1 MDLVSKYTGEIWDI
15 IQNTFGQYCIKN
27 KVIKMS
33 ESIREEEIKIKGMH
47 CKSCAEKIETRLLQ
61 LEGVE
66 KARVSLVEE
75 EAFVRFDRNK
85 TNVDSIKKEIE
96 NIGYETD
103 LKIQTKKTSI
113 KQGIVYGLVP
123 HIGCI
128 AFIIGSV
135 LGVTVLT
142 QFFRP
147 ILLNPY
153 FFYILLALSFGFS
166 TVSALVYLKKQGFIT
181 FGREGIDMWIS
192 FSKGT
197 LRRKWK
203 YLSTLYGS
211 TIGINLLL
219 FMVIFPLMANVSIAS
234 PITGENGLSTLKLQ
248 VDIPCSGHAT
258 LISGDL
264 KEISGVVGI
273 QFSLPNIFDVTYDPS
288 KTSEQQILALDVF
301 KTYKAT
307 VLSES
312 SNQNQASLVGSN
324 STVNNNA
331 AAISSGTLATVTN
344 GVQTVQLSVKGTN
357 YYPNP
362 IRVKIGIPVQLVA
375 DINNM
380 PGCSKSIVIPEFG
393 VRKSVSTSDNII
405 EFTPNKS
412 GTFQFSCSMGMYHGQ
427 IIVENADGSV
437 AAYTGSAPISSGTCG
452 GPSGGCGCGG

>member
-47 CKSCAEKIETRLLQ
+47 CKSCAEKIENRLSQ
-61 LEGVE
+61 LKGVE

-75 EAFVRFDRNK
+75 KAFVRFDRNK
-85 TNVDSIKKEIE
+85 TNVDSIKKEIGY
-96 NIGYETD
+96 IGYETD
-103 LKIQTKKTSI
+103 LKIQTKKTSM

-147 ILLNPY
+147 LLLNPY
-153 FFYILLALSFGFS
+153 FFDYLVALSLGFATLSSVLYLRRNGLLS
-166 TVSALVYLKKQGFIT
+166 TAGAK
-181 FGREGIDMWIS
+181 
-192 FSKGT
+192 
-197 LRRKWK
+197 RKWK
-203 YLSTLYGS
+203 YLSTMYGS

-219 FMVIFPLMANVSIAS
+219 FLVIFPLLANVSFATPTGDLLALSSNGNLAS
-234 PITGENGLSTLKLQ
+234 LKLQ

-264 KEISGVVGI
+264 KAIDGVVGV
-273 QFSLPNIFDVTYDPS
+273 QFGLPNIFEVSYDPS
-288 KTSEQQILALDVF
+288 KTSEQQIIALDVF

-312 SNQNQASLVGSN
+312 SNQNQLNLVNANSAASINQIAVSD
-324 STVNNNA
+324 
-331 AAISSGTLATVTN
+331 GTFATVTN
-344 GVQTVQLSVKGTN
+344 GVQTVQFSVKGTN

-362 IRVKIGIPVQLVA
+362 VRVKIGIPVQLVA

-437 AAYTGSAPISSGTCG
+437 AAYTRSAPISSGTCG
-452 GPSGGCGCGG
+452 GPNGGCGCEG

>member
-1 MDLVSKYTGEIWDI
+1 MKENL
-15 IQNTFGQYCIKN
+15 Q
-27 KVIKMS
+27 
-33 ESIREEEIKIKGMH
+33 EEIIDVKGLH
-47 CKSCAEKIETRLLQ
+47 CKSCTENIQTKLSQ
-61 LEGVE
+61 LDGIDKV
-66 KARVSLVEE
+66 RVSLVEE
-75 EAFVRFDRNK
+75 KAFVRFDSSKINIGGIR
-85 TNVDSIKKEIE
+85 KEIE
-96 NIGYETD
+96 SMGYGTEISYDTSEPVTD
-103 LKIQTKKTSI
+103 SGPAKESDAKTDDNNSRRGSL
-113 KQGIVYGLVP
+113 KQGIVYGLIP
-123 HIGCI
+123 HTGCI

-147 ILLNPY
+147 LLLNPY
-153 FFYILLALSFGFS
+153 FFYILIGISFSFA
-166 TVSALVYLKKQGFIT
+166 TISALVYLKKQGFMT

-192 FSKGT
+192 FSNVT
-197 LRRKWK
+197 LKRKWK

-234 PITGENGLSTLKLQ
+234 PITGGVVASDLSTLKLQ

-264 KEISGVVGI
+264 KEINGIVGI

-288 KTSEQQILALDVF
+288 KTSKQQILALDVF
-301 KTYKAT
+301 NTYKAT

-312 SNQNQASLVGSN
+312 SGQVSQNQLNLAGANDVTSSSAATASG
-324 STVNNNA
+324 
-331 AAISSGTLATVTN
+331 GTLATVTN
-344 GVQTVQLSVKGTN
+344 GVQIVQLSVQGTN

-393 VRKSVSTSDNII
+393 ISKSVSASDNTI

-412 GTFQFSCSMGMYHGQ
+412 GTFQFSCSMNMYHGQ

-437 AAYTGSAPISSGTCG
+437 AAYTGSAPVSNGGTCG
-452 GPSGGCGCGG
+452 GAGGGCGCGSK